1 MLAINRIVS
10 NALDKYH
17 KERLSFAQ
25 TIAELAQRETYVSS
39 LQAHNVLPL
48 LRPLLLDNIPAIQ
61 QAAALAIGRLANYSE
76 EMAEAVVDSDILPH
90 LIFSLKNQNRFYKT
104 AAAFV
109 LRTVAKHSEKLANS
123 VVESGA
129 LTSLVQ
135 CLEEFDPGVK
145 ESAAWALGYIAKHS
159 EELAKAVVDAGAL
172 PLLILCIQEPELSLR
187 KISISA
193 LSDIAKHSSELAH
206 NIVDTNALFFL
217 TQLIHNSDPKLLRQ
231 VLSCLCQIA
240 KHNITLAEEVVDREI
255 FPRVLYCLKNN
266 DVYVQKNA
274 ASLVCEISK
283 HSSDMAQII
292 VNAGGIA
299 AIIDYIDNSKGTAK
313 LPGIMTLG
321 YISVF
326 SETLAFSVL
335 LAKPI
340 PILLKILMEKNTTD
354 ESVLSACVWALGQ
367 MGRHGPEHAKL
378 LTDHGI
384 LHVLLKLLKS
394 YSNDKDETLDIKTK
408 IKRAFKWIIENTLDL
423 ESLEPLLSL
432 DTPLS
437 ILKPT
442 IEQLAKIIPS
452 DVTIRKDF
460 VTSGSMKILQ
470 EIAQKY
476 VSKDVNN
483 SSYYSKLAENILM
496 INNCYP
502 EEIVKYYSP
511 GYSEILLTRIDE
523 YVQQT
528 SAINV

>member
-1 MLAINRIVS
+1 
-10 NALDKYH
+10 K
-17 KERLSFAQ
+17 Q
-25 TIAELAQRETYVSS
+25 
-39 LQAHNVLPL
+39 
-48 LRPLLLDNIPAIQ
+48 
-61 QAAALAIGRLANYSE
+61 
-76 EMAEAVVDSDILPH
+76 
-90 LIFSLKNQNRFYKT
+90 RFYKT

-109 LRTVAKHSEKLANS
+109 LRTIAKHSVKLANS

-145 ESAAWALGYIAKHS
+145 ESASWALGYIAKHN
-159 EELAKAVVDAGAL
+159 EDLAKAVVDAGAL

-187 KISISA
+187 KIAISA

-217 TQLIHNSDPKLLRQ
+217 AQLIHNSDPKLLRQ
-231 VLSCLCQIA
+231 VCSCLCQIA

-283 HSSDMAQII
+283 HSIDLAQII

-299 AIIDYIDNSKGTAK
+299 AIIDYIDNAKGTAK

-326 SETLAFSVL
+326 SNTLAFSVL

-340 PILLKILMEKNTTD
+340 PILLKILVEKNITD
-354 ESVLSACVWALGQ
+354 ESVLSACVWTLGQ
-367 MGRHGPEHAKL
+367 MGRHSPEHAKI
-378 LTDHGI
+378 LTDHGV
-384 LHVLLKLLKS
+384 LHILLKLLQSFPADKEEFVDLKS
-394 YSNDKDETLDIKTK
+394 K
-408 IKRAFKWIIENTLDL
+408 IKKTLKWILENTLDL

-432 DTPLS
+432 DTPLTV
-437 ILKPT
+437 LKPT
-442 IEQLAKIIPS
+442 IEQLTKILPH
-452 DVTIRKDF
+452 DVTLRRDF
-460 VTSGSMKILQ
+460 VTSGSLKILQ

-476 VSKDVNN
+476 VSKDN
-483 SSYYSKLAENILM
+483 SNSTYYSKLAENIM
-496 INNCYP
+496 IINNCYP

-511 GYSEILLTRIDE
+511 GYSEILLSRIDE
-523 YVQQT
+523 YMQQT
-528 SAINV
+528 CSINI

>member
-10 NALDKYH
+10 NTLDKYQ

-25 TIAELAQRETYVSS
+25 TIAELAQRETYVST
-39 LQAHNVLPL
+39 LQSHNVLPL
-48 LRPLLLDNIPAIQ
+48 LRPLLLDNVPAIQ

-76 EMAEAVVDSDILPH
+76 ELAEAVVDSDILPH

-109 LRTVAKHSEKLANS
+109 IRTVAKHSVKLANS

-129 LTSLVQ
+129 LVSLVQ

-145 ESAAWALGYIAKHS
+145 ESAAWALGYIAKHN
-159 EELAKAVVDAGAL
+159 EDLAKAVVDAGAL
-172 PLLILCIQEPELSLR
+172 PLLILCVQEPELSLR

-217 TQLIHNSDPKLLRQ
+217 AQLIHNSDPKLLRQ
-231 VLSCLCQIA
+231 VCSCLCQVA

-266 DVYVQKNA
+266 DIYVRKNA

-283 HSSDMAQII
+283 HSVDLAQII
-292 VNAGGIA
+292 VNAGGIS
-299 AIIDYIDNSKGTAK
+299 AIIDYIDSAKGTAK

-326 SETLAFSVL
+326 SNTLAFSVL

-340 PILLKILMEKNTTD
+340 PILLKTLIDEKVTD
-354 ESVLSACVWALGQ
+354 ESVLSACVWTLGQ
-367 MGRHGPEHAKL
+367 MGRHSPEHAKI
-378 LTDHGI
+378 LTDHGV
-384 LHVLLKLLKS
+384 LQLLLKLLQSFPDDKEEFLDLKS
-394 YSNDKDETLDIKTK
+394 K
-408 IKRAFKWIIENTLDL
+408 IKKTLKWIIENTLDL
-423 ESLEPLLSL
+423 KSLEPLLSL
-432 DTPLS
+432 DTPIS

-442 IEQLAKIIPS
+442 VEQLTKIIPN
-452 DVTIRKDF
+452 DVTLRRDF
-460 VTSGSMKILQ
+460 VTSGSLKTLQ
-470 EIAQKY
+470 EILQKY
-476 VSKDVNN
+476 ISKEVNN
-483 SSYYSKLAENILM
+483 SSYYSKLAENIML
-496 INNCYP
+496 INKCYP

-511 GYSEILLTRIDE
+511 GYSEILLSRIDE
-523 YVQQT
+523 FTQQT
-528 SAINV
+528 CSINS

>member
-10 NALDKYH
+10 NTLEKYH

-25 TIAELAQRETYVSS
+25 TIAELAQRETYVST
-39 LQAHNVLPL
+39 LQSHNVLPL

-61 QAAALAIGRLANYSE
+61 QAAALAIGRLANHSE
-76 EMAEAVVDSDILPH
+76 ELAEAVVDSDILPH

-109 LRTVAKHSEKLANS
+109 LRTVAKHSAKLANS

-145 ESAAWALGYIAKHS
+145 ESAAWALGYIAKHN

-231 VLSCLCQIA
+231 VCSCLCQIA
-240 KHNITLAEEVVDREI
+240 KHNIALAEEVVDREI

-266 DVYVQKNA
+266 DIYVRKNA
-274 ASLVCEISK
+274 ASLICEISK
-283 HSSDMAQII
+283 HSADLAQII

-299 AIIDYIDNSKGTAK
+299 SILDYIDNSTGNAK
-313 LPGIMTLG
+313 LPGIMTIG

-326 SETLAFSVL
+326 SDTLAFSVL

-340 PILLKILMEKNTTD
+340 PILLKILNEKNISD
-354 ESVLSACVWALGQ
+354 ESVLSASVWALGQ
-367 MGRHGPEHAKL
+367 MGRHSPEHAKI
-378 LTDHGI
+378 LTDHGV
-384 LHVLLKLLKS
+384 LHILLKLYQN
-394 YSNDKDETLDIKTK
+394 YSNDKDEILDLKAK
-408 IKRAFKWIIENTLDL
+408 IKKTLKWIIENTLNV

-432 DTPLS
+432 ETPLS

-442 IEQLAKIIPS
+442 IEQLSKIIPN
-452 DVTIRKDF
+452 DITVRRDF
-460 VTSGSMKILQ
+460 VTSGSLKTLQ
-470 EIAQKY
+470 EVAQKFI
-476 VSKDVNN
+476 SKDSNN
-483 SSYYSKLAENILM
+483 PSYHSKLAENILI

-511 GYSEILLTRIDE
+511 GYSEILLSRIDE
-523 YVQQT
+523 YMQQT
-528 SAINV
+528 NAINA